1 MEATPLP
8 PPSAVG
14 KILLWHQGALG
25 DLQLAGPALQAV
37 RRRYPRA
44 RLTGLG
50 QPQPWGL
57 LSHTLSLEAVWDSSE
72 SGWGPLFAD
81 APLPPELR
89 ARLAGFQLALV
100 FTPGPNPPVLARL
113 QQAGI
118 PAVAWVPSFPEAGS
132 EAVAVHQARHLAG
145 LGLSG
150 AGSFRL
156 VLPPEWESE
165 AVLPEEAG
173 WLAVAPGSGHAKKN
187 WPLGH
192 YYEVSRDLAWQY
204 RLRVVWLAGP
214 AEAALIAYLKPL
226 AAAQGQVLLADAS
239 LARVAAALRRCRL
252 FLGNDSGLS
261 HLAAALDGPRVL
273 ALFGPTDPAIWA
285 PAGARVRVL
294 SGPCPQAP
302 CARGR
307 EISCP
312 QPQCLQDL
320 SPATVMEMAG
330 EILASG

>member
-1 MEATPLP
+1 MASTPLP

-25 DLQLAGPALQAV
+25 DLLLAGPALQAV

-72 SGWGPLFAD
+72 SGWRPLFAD
-81 APLPPELR
+81 VPLPPELR

-173 WLAVAPGSGHAKKN
+173 WLAVAPGSGDAKKN

-192 YYEVSRDLAWQY
+192 YYEVSRALAWQY